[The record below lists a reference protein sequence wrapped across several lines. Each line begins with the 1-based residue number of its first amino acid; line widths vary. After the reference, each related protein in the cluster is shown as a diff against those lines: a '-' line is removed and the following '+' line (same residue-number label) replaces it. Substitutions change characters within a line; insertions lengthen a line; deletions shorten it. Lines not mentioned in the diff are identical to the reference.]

1 MKNQATRFRIDKYY
15 RKMRKSKKN
24 LTKKQRCQYGDN
36 LILFSIY
43 IIVFSLLIFA
53 ILFKIIHYLIQYGNT
68 I

>member
-1 MKNQATRFRIDKYY
+1 MKKF
-15 RKMRKSKKN
+15 KKN

-53 ILFKIIHYLIQYGNT
+53 VLCKVIHYLI
-68 I
+68 

>member
-1 MKNQATRFRIDKYY
+1 MKKF
-15 RKMRKSKKN
+15 KKN

-53 ILFKIIHYLIQYGNT
+53 LLFKVIQNLI
-68 I
+68 

>member
-1 MKNQATRFRIDKYY
+1 MENQTTRFRIDKYY

-53 ILFKIIHYLIQYGNT
+53 VLYKVIHYLV
-68 I
+68 